1 MAEYKLG
8 RIKFVYQGT
17 WTTGTSYVVD
27 DVVTVGGKTYIC
39 TVTNTAAATF
49 AADLASNYW
58 SKFADGNNWR
68 GAWAN
73 GTFYNPGDLVQ
84 YGGTVYNANTAH
96 TSTIS
101 TASIT
106 ATGFTVASSTATL
119 TYATQAVQPFLV
131 GASITLAGFSPAA
144 TSTPTNV
151 NATFTV
157 VTCTTTQLTFAL
169 TGTYTVVTLGTVSGT
184 SQLGLEADQSKWD
197 TFSTTLNW
205 AQAWTVNTRYK
216 SKDLVTYG
224 GYTYVANA
232 GHVSANTVTL
242 GLETDSGKW
251 DTFNA
256 GVIYRSTWSGSTVR
270 YRVNDVVTYGADLWI
285 CTTQHTSSSA
295 FDDTK
300 WSIFVNGLQF
310 ESSWSNSTVYQIG
323 DIVTYGGGTY
333 TAIQNHTG
341 QTPSTATAYWQVFT
355 TGFNFRGDWLV
366 TNSYRVSDVVRLG
379 SYTYVA
385 TVDNTQ
391 QVVAGIATTISSDG
405 TRPNQI
411 TLASGITIT
420 GASVTSTTA
429 TITYATQSQIP
440 FAVGQTIVVAG
451 VTNTAYNGTFIVT
464 GTPSVTQVQYTLTG
478 TPASSSGG
486 TVSGTTANL
495 VAGLPIVMSGATFSG
510 IVSGTTYYVY
520 ATPPDSTH
528 FVLASSPANVGVTP
542 FTITSTATGSM
553 TGTTNP
559 TPPFATYWS
568 RLNSGIRYNST
579 TASYT
584 AVSGTNIVGSGTG
597 ATFNVTTS
605 GTAYAVAVNA
615 GGTGYANTNT
625 LKILGTS
632 VGGLSPANDITITV
646 SNASG
651 GIIQSSGVT
660 STGYA
665 VTWVSGTSYVLGDTV
680 YHGANSYI
688 CINAH
693 VGTSGNRPD
702 ADITATYWNL
712 LASGAESASLTTQ
725 GDIFY
730 YGANGP
736 TRLPIGADGQV
747 LRVNN
752 NTPAWQYYGT
762 INNVVYVGSTGADI
776 AGTGQGLTIDKPWLT
791 VRFAAKQVE
800 DGYLNTG
807 ARDLLS
813 KNKQF
818 ILKEVSNYVS
828 YTYQVSATG
837 TSSNTFTTTSTAGLN
852 SGMPVTFTS
861 QTGSLTL
868 GGSAISSSTVYYIK
882 TIVTNT
888 SFTVASTYS
897 GTDLVAAGTGTAVV
911 KYYTAQPSSIE
922 RDAGYA
928 LDGVIFDIS
937 HGGNSKTVINAK
949 AYFNTV
955 DLGYISAGSGYINTQ
970 VQYGLTQ
977 FIGAQN
983 YLASIIGNVLAN
995 TAPSTIYQTQNSIS
1009 SGNQAKQIIDTTLSA
1024 ETGTTASA
1032 QGLISI
1038 ITTALANGNTATIP
1052 VGSNPNTTI
1061 FTKTGTYNE
1070 ILPIVVPA
1078 NTAVVG
1084 DELRSTVVQPQAAI
1098 TTLANDK
1105 PKSIN
1110 ALTRVKSLL
1119 SDLISNTVIT
1129 ATTGN
1134 SQVISVTASTGSAG
1148 TAILTFATQPSAPF
1162 VVGQYITVSG
1172 FGGGATGYNGS
1183 AVVTACTTTS
1193 VSYANATTAASAGT
1207 PIVTSQVTGLSAG
1220 DTGSSAAVA
1229 SVITNS
1235 ALMQQIVQNGIS
1247 QAPSTFTFSNPTGYN
1262 ATYLVGYGDG
1272 KAQIVNNYAFI
1283 KSDIAN
1289 YFANTATAAGS
1300 STVSAVWSALTTAEK
1315 IYFNIRVED
1324 ILDAVQYDMT
1334 YGTSTQSQIIGSN
1347 YYSYGVSQLTANQR
1361 AAYAIVYGFLQST
1374 LNNII
1379 TKVAIT
1385 AQSGNVLTTAYLTT
1399 AGSAASSSF
1408 AQARVGDI
1416 IYWITNGVADTTS
1429 ATFTGTIS
1437 TTTLSVSSVTG
1448 TVKIGQIVTGGTVAA
1463 GTYITAG
1470 SGSSWTV
1477 SVSQTATAT
1486 GATMAVTPVTSGAY
1500 ALASSA
1506 LQTAYNAVIARQAE
1520 IQNDTVGWVQK
1531 YYQTLNF
1538 TSTTCYRDAGYLVQA
1553 LAYDLLLGSNAASVI
1568 AARQYY
1574 NGTTSVAVVTSSQL
1588 DAEVGSIGLIGA
1600 KVKNIAAS
1608 GAVVQASTII
1618 DDTIAYINGQVSFTT
1633 VVAASVSG
1641 SQGTA
1646 YSTTDVI
1653 TVTSGSQ
1660 VATFTPTLTT
1670 ATTGLTISTITAGG
1684 TATFSSTV
1692 SVIRGQSVAVPVASG
1707 GMSAGTYYVTSS
1719 ATNTTQ
1725 VILSSSYANAV
1736 AGTAGSFTGSV
1747 VTGASNNVS
1756 IGATYNTIASVAIIS
1771 GGVWT
1776 TQLTTSFA
1784 TTASVSSGTGLQL
1797 TLNYGNSSYTTT
1809 LTTATTSTNVLT
1821 VASTAG
1827 MSVGMPI
1834 TFTGLPANI
1843 TTTATVISSNNITVG
1858 ATVSSLGIVSGQAV
1872 YFTGL
1877 VFGGINAY
1885 QTYYVINPSASI
1897 IQISATLGGSAV
1909 TLTNVASG
1917 SMSVVINAAGG
1928 LVTKNT
1934 YWINTIPSG
1943 TTLTVAGTYQNVGST
1958 AVAITNTVSSMT
1970 ASVFAGAT
1978 PQVNGTVTYNN
1989 AQTVMQGVEILRA
2002 NRTFLA
2008 YEAAAYTTA
2017 SYGGMVTAT
2026 TITGDLFTTSANHN
2040 FVAGDPVVF
2049 SGSTYTG
2056 SGVSVG
2062 TIYYVLAAGLT
2073 STAFSVSATRAG
2085 TAVDITTNNSAGTTL
2100 FVRYY
2105 YVLSKCVRDTTSFID
2120 AFVYDLQFTGNYKST
2135 RAAQLYL
2142 NAVNGSLT
2150 SNMFLLR
2157 NATGLRNMTLS
2168 GLTGYLTAANVY
2180 GTRRPTAG
2188 AYSSLDE
2195 GFGANDTNVWIS
2207 SRSPYTQN
2215 LTLFG
2220 YACSGMKIDGALHA
2234 GGNRSIVAN
2243 DYTTI
2248 IGDGIGVW
2256 CTGSNSLTELVS
2268 VFNYYGYAGYIAE
2281 LGGRMRATNG
2291 NSSYGTYGVIA
2302 EGTDTYETPIYATLN
2317 NRANPAYITNVVTD
2331 GTTQIL
2337 RIEYANAGSGYSNY
2351 TPSISG
2357 SGYNAAAVGD
2367 EIRDASIFETRII
2380 DLNDGST
2387 VGGTSHVTVS
2397 NTAQGGAVGYITIA
2411 ATDTAI
2417 SGAYVGMRIQTTAG
2431 TAVGQFAN
2439 IIDYTNGSKNAL
2451 IIKDSFTPLI
2461 ITATAT
2467 SNSLLTVASTA
2478 SLYVGMPLYFATAPG
2493 SLLANTLYYV
2503 IAANFSATQFAVS
2516 TSSGGSA
2523 QTPGTNA
2530 GVTVTVTAT
2539 ATTNNLITATNTLTA
2554 NKAITFNSSFN
2565 GIATN
2570 VTYYVLT
2577 TNLTSASFSVSR
2589 YIGGP
2594 AEVITTTGAASS
2606 TGTVGTAV
2614 LAAGWDHVIP
2624 GTAIQ
2629 STPDLTTSY
2638 IIEPR
2643 IGYTTPGYTATAR
2656 TLATATTTWSAVT
2669 YGNNNYVAIA
2679 NGPSTTTNYSVDG
2692 KTWLAGGALSSSQAW
2707 IDVTYGGGQGAT
2719 ATAIVGG
2726 LGGVAASLTAVLGT
2740 GSTATQVV
2748 GVTIVN
2754 GGTGYATPPNII
2766 FTGGGGTGAT
2776 ATCTVLNGVIIN
2788 VTITIPGS
2796 GYSSTPTCTANT
2808 SILNSITMTTWGKNY
2823 TSAPS
2828 VVVGYPQG
2836 LSPTAFA
2843 LNSSVTL
2850 NAYLVV
2856 VATGKIYQVSQ
2867 AGTTDASTAPSFDY
2881 ASANYTNITNGT
2893 AQLTYIATQAIA
2905 TATLTNSGVSSVT
2918 FSTYGYGYNSTPTVT
2933 FSDSGPRYVAVS
2945 GGSTTSAY
2953 LLATSALTTAWT
2965 AGGTLPSAN
2974 IQAVTY
2980 GSGIYVVVG
2989 GASATGVIG
2998 SSTDATTWTTRT
3010 GPTLSAGSWSSVA
3023 FGAGSFVAINTGG
3036 ALTAVSSNGTVWNTI
3051 TGGALPASTTW
3062 TSIAYGNGRFV
3073 ALAITG
3079 AVAYQFSTS
3088 LTSAW
3093 IAPPNATGATTS
3105 ILSSSYTWS
3114 KITYGQGLFV
3124 AIAKGTTVCAT
3135 SPDGVNWT
3143 IRAMP
3148 SSSNWQGL
3156 TFGNVTSTTL
3166 GSQPLF
3172 VAVSNT
3178 SGTVAAS
3185 IRTGAQALGR
3195 VKAVGG
3201 SLTEIRMIEPGSG
3214 YPKGNV
3220 SATTVSTNLITVDD
3234 ATNLVENQIVEFNIA
3249 SGNLLADTPY
3259 YIIGSTLTSTQFSV
3273 SVAPGSTTAVTLA
3286 TTSPTGMI
3294 YRAAPTAV
3302 IIDPNKVIGAT
3313 TRQRAGD
3320 GSLGNPSFTDRGT
3333 ANATA
3338 TASVGGDGYSDLYQ
3352 VGSYVN
3358 VIGLSSQPTAGAN
3371 VQFSSITGNAQWF
3384 KLVTVSNF
3392 LPSGGAY
3399 QGLYSATF
3407 QINPALTTF
3416 NAPGHAVQ
3424 ITTRLKYS
3432 QVRLT
3437 GHDFLYIGT
3446 GNQTRTNYP
3455 NVDPTTAISAN
3466 QTNSSG
3472 GGRVFFT
3479 STDQDGN
3486 FNVGNLF
3493 NVKQAT
3499 GTATL
3504 NANAFNLSGLQSLTL
3519 TSLSVGNATITQF
3532 STDPY
3537 FTANSDNIVPT
3548 QKAIKSYITAQI
3560 GGGQS
3565 ALNVNTLTAGQIY
3578 IANNT
3583 ISNTTGNQILVTS
3596 KMNFT
3601 GGIDGAPVALVFF
3614 GQR

>member
-49 AADLASNYW
+49 SADLSSNYW

-73 GTFYNPGDLVQ
+73 GTFYNAGDLVQ

-96 TSTIS
+96 TSTLS
-101 TASIT
+101 TATIT
-106 ATGFTVASSTATL
+106 ATGFTVSAGTATL
-119 TYATQAVQPFLV
+119 TYASQVVQPFLV
-131 GASITLAGFSPAA
+131 GTTITLAGFSPTA
-144 TSTPTNV
+144 TSTPSNV

-169 TGTYTVVTLGTVSGT
+169 TGTYTVVTLGTVSGV
-184 SQLGLEADQSKWD
+184 SQLGLETDASKWD

-205 AQAWTVNTRYK
+205 AQAWTTNARYK
-216 SKDLVTYG
+216 AKDLVTYG

-232 GHVSANTVTL
+232 GHVSANTTTL
-242 GLETDSGKW
+242 GLEADSGKW

-285 CTTQHTSSSA
+285 CTTQHTSA
-295 FDDTK
+295 TIFDDTK
-300 WSIFVNGLQF
+300 WNIFVNGLQF
-310 ESSWSNSTVYQIG
+310 ESSWSTSTIYQIG
-323 DIVTYGGGTY
+323 DLVTYGGATY
-333 TAIQNHTG
+333 TAIQNHSG

-391 QVVAGIATTISSDG
+391 QIVAGIATTISSDG

-429 TITYATQSQIP
+429 TLTYATQPQIP
-440 FAVGQTIVVAG
+440 FATGQTIVVAG
-451 VTNTAYNGTFIVT
+451 VTNTAYNGTFVVT

-478 TPASSSGG
+478 SPASSSGG

-495 VAGLPIVMSGATFSG
+495 VAGLPIVMSGTTFGG

-559 TPPFATYWS
+559 TPPFASYWS
-568 RLNSGIRYNST
+568 RLNSGIRWNST

-584 AVSGTNIVGSGTG
+584 AVSGTNIIGSGAS
-597 ATFNVTTS
+597 ATFNVSTS
-605 GTAYAVAVNA
+605 GTAYTVTVNA

-632 VGGLSPANDITITV
+632 VGGLSPANDIIVTV

-660 STGYA
+660 WTGYA

-702 ADITATYWNL
+702 ADTTATYWNL
-712 LASGAESASLTTQ
+712 LSSGAESASLTTQ

-736 TRLPIGADGQV
+736 TRLPIGTDGQV
-747 LRVNN
+747 LRVNGT
-752 NTPAWQYYGT
+752 TPAWQYYGT
-762 INNVVYVGSTGADI
+762 INNVVYVGSTGTDI

-800 DGYLNTG
+800 DGYLNTN

-837 TSSNTFTTTSTAGLN
+837 TSSNAFTTTSTAGLN

-868 GGSAISSSTVYYIK
+868 GGSSISSSTVYYIK

-897 GTDLVAAGTGTAVV
+897 GADLLAAGTGTAVV
-911 KYYTAQPSSIE
+911 KYYTSLPTEVE
-922 RDAGYA
+922 RDAGYT
-928 LDGVIFDIS
+928 LDGIIFDVS
-937 HGGNSKTVINAK
+937 HGGNSKTVTNAK
-949 AYFNTV
+949 AYFN
-955 DLGYISAGSGYINTQ
+955 SAGSGYINTQ
-970 VQYGLTQ
+970 VQYQLTQ
-977 FIGAQN
+977 FVGAQN
-983 YLASIIGNVLAN
+983 YLASVIGSVLAN
-995 TAPSTIYQTQNSIS
+995 TAPATIYQTQNGIS
-1009 SGNQAKQIIDTTLSA
+1009 AGNQAKQIIDTTLPA

-1032 QGLISI
+1032 QGLIGI
-1038 ITTALANGNTATIP
+1038 ITTALTNGTTATIP

-1061 FTKTGTYNE
+1061 FVKTGTYNE
-1070 ILPIVVPA
+1070 VLPIVVAA
-1078 NTAVVG
+1078 NTAIVG
-1084 DELRSTVVQPQAAI
+1084 DELRSTVVQPQSAI
-1098 TTLANDK
+1098 VTLVNDK

-1110 ALTRVKSLL
+1110 SLTRIKSLL
-1119 SDLISNTVIT
+1119 SNLISNTVIT
-1129 ATTGN
+1129 ASTGN
-1134 SQVISVTASTGSAG
+1134 SQVISVTGSTGSAG
-1148 TAILTFATQPSAPF
+1148 TATLTFATQSSAPF
-1162 VVGQYITVSG
+1162 VVGQSITVSG
-1172 FGGGATGYNGS
+1172 FTGGASGYNAS

-1220 DTGSSAAVA
+1220 DTGSTAAVA
-1229 SVITNS
+1229 SAITNS
-1235 ALMQQIVQNGIS
+1235 ALMQQIIQNGVS
-1247 QAPSTFTFSNPTGYN
+1247 QALSTFTFSNPTGYN
-1262 ATYLVGYGDG
+1262 ASYLVGYGDG

-1283 KSDIAN
+1283 KADVAN
-1289 YFANTATAAGS
+1289 YFANTATAAGT
-1300 STVSAVWSALTTAEK
+1300 STVSAVWSALTSAQQANF
-1315 IYFNIRVED
+1315 YVQVNN

-1361 AAYAIVYGFLQST
+1361 AAYVIVYAFLQST

-1379 TKVAIT
+1379 TKAAIT
-1385 AQSGNVLTTAYLTT
+1385 PQSGNVLTTAYLTT
-1399 AGSAASSSF
+1399 AGSAVSSSF

-1416 IYWITNGVADTTS
+1416 IYWINNGVADTTS
-1429 ATFTGTIS
+1429 ATFAGTIS
-1437 TTTLSVSSVTG
+1437 ATTLSFSSVTTG

-1470 SGSSWTV
+1470 SGLSWTV
-1477 SVSQTATAT
+1477 SVSQSATAT
-1486 GATMAVTPVTSGAY
+1486 GSTMTITPITSGAY
-1500 ALASSA
+1500 GLATTA

-1538 TSTTCYRDAGYLVQA
+1538 TSSTCYRDAGYIVQA
-1553 LAYDLLLGSNAASVI
+1553 LAYDLLLGSNTASII

-1574 NGTTSVAVVTSSQL
+1574 NGTTSAAIVTSGQL
-1588 DAEVGSIGLIGA
+1588 AAEIGSIGLIGA
-1600 KVKNIAAS
+1600 KVKSIAAS

-1618 DDTIAYINGQVSFTT
+1618 DDTIAYINGQVAFTT

-1641 SQGTA
+1641 TQGTS
-1646 YSTTDVI
+1646 YSSSDVI

-1670 ATTGLTISTITAGG
+1670 ATTGLTISTITSGG
-1684 TATFSSTV
+1684 TATFSSTIT
-1692 SVIRGQSVAVPVASG
+1692 VIRGQSVSVPVASG

-1736 AGTAGSFTGSV
+1736 SGTAGSFTGGI
-1747 VTGASNNVS
+1747 VTGASSNVS
-1756 IGATYNTIASVAIIS
+1756 IGVTYNTIASVTIIS

-1776 TQLTTSFA
+1776 SQLSTSFA

-1797 TLNYGNSSYTTT
+1797 TLNYGSSSYTTT

-1821 VASTAG
+1821 VASTTG

-1843 TTTATVISSNNITVG
+1843 TTTASAISSNNITLG
-1858 ATVSSLGIVSGQAV
+1858 ATVASLGIVSGQAV

-1885 QTYYVINPSASI
+1885 QTYYIINPSASV

-1909 TLTNVASG
+1909 TLTNVGSG

-1928 LVTKNT
+1928 LVASNT

-1943 TTLTVAGTYQNVGST
+1943 TTLTIAATYQNVGST
-1958 AVAITNTVSSMT
+1958 AFAITNTVSSMT

-1978 PQVNGTVTYNN
+1978 PQVNGTITYNN
-1989 AQTVMQGVEILRA
+1989 SQTIMQGVEILRA
-2002 NRTFLA
+2002 NKTFLA
-2008 YEAAAYTTA
+2008 YEAAAYTTQ
-2017 SYGGMVTAT
+2017 SYGGTVSTTTASN
-2026 TITGDLFTTSANHN
+2026 DRFTTGSAHN
-2040 FVAGDPVVF
+2040 FTVGDPVVF
-2049 SGSTYTG
+2049 SGTTYTG
-2056 SGVSVG
+2056 SGITVG
-2062 TIYYVLAAGLT
+2062 TVYYIVAVPTGTTFTVTAT
-2073 STAFSVSATRAG
+2073 QNSSTV
-2085 TAVDITTNNSAGTTL
+2085 VDITVDGSGSSLT
-2100 FVRYY
+2100 VRYY
-2105 YVLSKCVRDTTSFID
+2105 YVLSKCVRDTIAYID
-2120 AFVYDLQFTGNYKST
+2120 ALVYDLQFTGNYKST

-2168 GLTGYLTAANVY
+2168 GLTGYLSAANIY

-2188 AYSSLDE
+2188 AYSSLDA
-2195 GFGANDTNVWIS
+2195 GFGSYDTNVWIN

-2215 LTLFG
+2215 VTMFG

-2268 VFNYYGYAGYIAE
+2268 VFNYYGYAGYLAE

-2302 EGTDTYETPIYATLN
+2302 EGVDTYETPIYAVLN
-2317 NRANPAYITNVVTD
+2317 NRANQAYITNVVTD
-2331 GTTQIL
+2331 STTQVL

-2351 TPSISG
+2351 NPSISG

-2367 EIRDASIFETRII
+2367 ELRDASTFETRII
-2380 DLNDGST
+2380 DPNDGST

-2417 SGAYVGMRIQTTAG
+2417 SGAYAGMRIQTTAG

-2439 IIDYTNGSKNAL
+2439 IISYTNGSKNAL
-2451 IIKDSFTPLI
+2451 IVKDSFTPLI
-2461 ITATAT
+2461 ITSTAT

-2478 SLYVGMPLYFATAPG
+2478 TLYVGMPLYFPTAPG

-2516 TSSGGSA
+2516 TASGGSA
-2523 QTPGTNA
+2523 QSPGTTA

-2554 NKAITFNSSFN
+2554 NQAITFSSSFN
-2565 GIATN
+2565 GISTG
-2570 VTYYVLT
+2570 VTYYVLS
-2577 TNLTSASFSVSR
+2577 TNLTTASFSVSR
-2589 YIGGP
+2589 YIAGP
-2594 AEVITTTGAASS
+2594 AEIITTTGAASS

-2614 LAAGWDHVIP
+2614 LAAGWDHVVP
-2624 GTAIQ
+2624 GTTIQ
-2629 STPDLTTSY
+2629 NVPDLTTSY

-2643 IGYTTPGYTATAR
+2643 IGYTIPGYTATAR

-2669 YGNNNYVAIA
+2669 YGNNNYIAIA

-2692 KTWLAGGALSSSQAW
+2692 KNWLAGGALSSSQAW
-2707 IDVTYGGGQGAT
+2707 IDVIYGGGQGAT

-2740 GSTATQVV
+2740 GSTSTQVV

-2754 GGTGYATPPNII
+2754 GGTGYTTPPNII

-2788 VTITIPGS
+2788 VTVTIPGS

-2808 SILNSITMTTWGKNY
+2808 SILNSITMTTWGRNY

-2828 VVVGYPQG
+2828 VFVSYPQG
-2836 LSPTAFA
+2836 LSPTAFT

-2856 VATGKIYQVSQ
+2856 TATGKIYQVSQ
-2867 AGTTDASTAPSFDY
+2867 AGTTDASTTPSFDY
-2881 ASANYTNITNGT
+2881 TSATYTNVTNGT
-2893 AQLTYIATQAIA
+2893 AKLTYIATQAIA
-2905 TATLTNSGVSSVT
+2905 TAVLTNSGVSSVT
-2918 FSTYGYGYNSTPTVT
+2918 FSTYGYGYTSTPTVT
-2933 FSDSGPRYVAVS
+2933 FSDSGARYVAVS
-2945 GGSTTSAY
+2945 GASTTSAY
-2953 LLATSALTTAWT
+2953 LLSTSTLTTAWT
-2965 AGGTLPSAN
+2965 AGGALPSSN
-2974 IQAVTY
+2974 IQAITY
-2980 GSGIYVVVG
+2980 GSGIYAVVG
-2989 GASATGVIG
+2989 GASATGVIA
-2998 SSTDATTWTTRT
+2998 SSTDATSWTSRT
-3010 GPTLSAGSWSSVA
+3010 GPTLSAGSWSSVTY
-3023 FGAGSFVAINTGG
+3023 GAGYFVAINTGG
-3036 ALTAVSSNGTVWNTI
+3036 NLTAVSANGTTWNSI
-3051 TGGALPASTTW
+3051 TGGVLPASTTW

-3079 AVAYQFSTS
+3079 AVAYQFTTS

-3093 IAPPNATGATTS
+3093 IATPTSTGTTTS
-3105 ILSSSYTWS
+3105 VLSSSLTWS
-3114 KITYGQGLFV
+3114 KITYGQGLFM

-3135 SPDGVNWT
+3135 SPDGINWT
-3143 IRAMP
+3143 VQAMP

-3156 TFGNVTSTTL
+3156 TFGNITSTTL
-3166 GSQPLF
+3166 GAQPLF

-3195 VKAVGG
+3195 TKASSG
-3201 SLTEIRMIEPGSG
+3201 SITEIRMIEPGSG

-3220 SATTVSTNLITVDD
+3220 SATTVTTNLITVDD
-3234 ATNLVENQIVEFNIA
+3234 ATNLVANQIVEFNIA
-3249 SGNLLADTPY
+3249 SGNLSANTPY
-3259 YIIGSTLTSTQFSV
+3259 YVIGSTLTSSQFSV
-3273 SVAPGSTTAVTLA
+3273 SVTPGSTIAVVLS

-3294 YRAAPTAV
+3294 YRASPTAV
-3302 IIDPNKVIGAT
+3302 VIDPNKVIGAT
-3313 TRQRAGD
+3313 TRQRTGD
-3320 GSLGNPSFTDRGT
+3320 GALGNPSFTNRGT
-3333 ANATA
+3333 ANSTA
-3338 TASVGGDGYSDLYQ
+3338 TASVTGDGYSDLYQ
-3352 VGSYVN
+3352 VGSYIN
-3358 VIGLSSQPTAGAN
+3358 VVGLSSQPTAGAN
-3371 VQFSSITGNAQWF
+3371 VQFASITGSAQWF
-3384 KLVTVSNF
+3384 KLVSVTNF
-3392 LPSGGAY
+3392 LPSSGVY

-3407 QINPALTTF
+3407 QINPALTIY

-3446 GNQTRTNYP
+3446 GNQTKTNYP
-3455 NVDPTTAISAN
+3455 YVDPTTAVSAN

-3519 TSLSVGNATITQF
+3519 TSLSVGNATITAF

-3583 ISNTTGNQILVTS
+3583 ISNTTGNQILVSS